1 MIKNERILLALIVLT
16 IAAVLVSTIIGLTR
30 LAMFMWDSEKII
42 LKIFSII
49 MPVIGLCGFTLLLC
63 IMKLNK

>member
-1 MIKNERILLALIVLT
+1 MNVFLLALIVLT
-16 IAAVLVSTIIGLTR
+16 IAVVFVSAIIGLKR

-49 MPVIGLCGFTLLLC
+49 MPVICLYGFTLLLC

>member
-1 MIKNERILLALIVLT
+1 MSVFLLALIVLT
-16 IAAVLVSTIIGLTR
+16 IVAVLVSTIIGLTR

-49 MPVIGLCGFTLLLC
+49 MPVIGLYGFTLLLC